1 MKSKPRFTKFKST
14 ETAGKDRKWYVVDAK
29 DRVLGRL
36 ASQIAS
42 VLRGKTTAAFSPHI
56 DNGHFVVVINAE
68 KIALTG
74 KKMSQKLYRQHSG
87 YVGGLK
93 EETAERVLARKP
105 ENVIR
110 PRMERFFTPFNYT
123 TITFFTVLIAGA
135 FNALLLGALHHKML
149 RRFTR

>member
-110 PRMERFFTPFNYT
+110 LAVKGMLPKGPLGKQQ
-123 TITFFTVLIAGA
+123 ITKLKIYAGEVHPHSA
-135 FNALLLGALHHKML
+135 QKPEAV
-149 RRFTR
+149 TW